1 MYVYLVVGIWWFGFC
16 PNREK
21 HKDGNK
27 NGIKCR
33 RLILSCKSHFNYTLH
48 HTIWRSFGLWL
59 TPTEPTTLCQQ
70 PFTQPPLEWIPSW
83 IGWVHHHHPHYGFS
97 SIFLLSLPFL
107 PHLGS
112 INGKF
117 VRLFIPFPI
126 LLLPPK
132 SQLTYSKIYRFH
144 FTVDK
149 STRKAWA
156 YWFYSVSEDVV
167 VAEQK
172 QTLYTIRGGRYH

>member
-1 MYVYLVVGIWWFGFC
+1 MYVRLSSGGDLMVLGFC

-70 PFTQPPLEWIPSW
+70 PFTQSPLEWIPSW
-83 IGWVHHHHPHYGFS
+83 IGWVHHRHPHYGFS

-126 LLLPPK
+126 LLLPPNSPIVK
-132 SQLTYSKIYRFH
+132 
-144 FTVDK
+144 FTVSISL
-149 STRKAWA
+149 STNRHVRPELIG
-156 YWFYSVSEDVV
+156 S
-167 VAEQK
+167 
-172 QTLYTIRGGRYH
+172 IRFRRMWL